1 MAHYLIFKTYK
12 MKNLLTL
19 VAICLFTSLSV
30 SAQYKYFVGGQLAF
44 SSNDA
49 ESNFGI
55 KPNIGYVL
63 NDNMVL
69 VGEVGFST
77 STDKSGVTDIK
88 SNDFGLG
95 LALRYGWKAGDDA
108 FVFIAPG
115 VNFGNG
121 KIGDIKHSN
130 FGVNIRPGV
139 SYMLAPRWSMTAHY
153 GSLGYDSVK
162 HGDADAVGTFGLDLN
177 MNTLDFGLNFHF

>member
-1 MAHYLIFKTYK
+1 

-77 STDKSGVTDIK
+77 STDKSRVTDIK
-88 SNDFGLG
+88 SNDF
-95 LALRYGWKAGDDA
+95 D
-108 FVFIAPG
+108 
-115 VNFGNG
+115 
-121 KIGDIKHSN
+121 
-130 FGVNIRPGV
+130 
-139 SYMLAPRWSMTAHY
+139 
-153 GSLGYDSVK
+153 
-162 HGDADAVGTFGLDLN
+162 
-177 MNTLDFGLNFHF
+177 